1 MAADVEGWGS
11 GEQYFIIIYIDR
23 YQTNW
28 LEQNNSQEWCT
39 VRNAL
44 YLPTTGPDPLKR
56 RRLSL
61 LPHSFTLASSVS
73 ISSSTLIAI
82 VAAAAT
88 TCTLVSFDRAYVFYA
103 AMARRSGDCMKCLV
117 IFAVVSALVVCGPA
131 LYWKFNKGF
140 AGSTRKTSVC
150 PPCLC
155 DCPPPV
161 SLLELAPG
169 ITTIFSLSLSLSFS
183 FLVWI

>member
-1 MAADVEGWGS
+1 M
-11 GEQYFIIIYIDR
+11 
-23 YQTNW
+23 
-28 LEQNNSQEWCT
+28 
-39 VRNAL
+39 RNAL

-61 LPHSFTLASSVS
+61 LPHSFTLLALFLF
-73 ISSSTLIAI
+73 SSSTLIAI
-82 VAAAAT
+82 VAAAAAT
-88 TCTLVSFDRAYVFYA
+88 TSTLVSFDRAFVFYA